1 MYDYRL
7 DMWSLG
13 CMMAGIIF
21 MREPFFRGRDNDDQL
36 VRIVK
41 VLGSDDL
48 F

>member
-1 MYDYRL
+1 ML
-7 DMWSLG
+7 
-13 CMMAGIIF
+13 AGIIF

-41 VLGSDDL
+41 VLGSEDL